1 MIKTENL
8 TKTFSSGTKAVDNLS
23 INVEDGEI
31 FGFLGPNGA
40 GKSTTIKILT
50 TLSRPTSGKA
60 WVGGYNVQTEPV
72 KVRCAIGYVAQETGV
87 DYFLSGRENLVLQ
100 GRMYRMDGKTINRR
114 VDELL
119 ELFAIKD
126 CADQLVS
133 TYSGGMR
140 RKLDIATALIHN
152 PKLIFL
158 DEPTLG
164 LDPHSRSQLWNY
176 IRMLNG
182 DLKVTIFLTTHYL
195 DEADKLSHRI
205 GILHKGSI
213 KIIDT
218 PDKLKDSIR
227 GDSVNL
233 ELKGSAKNK
242 AISILKGNSKVKEIL
257 LENEHVRV
265 YVNNGSEAVQW
276 MMKLLNENGI
286 DVSSLSISR
295 PSLDDVYLKYSGA
308 SFKEGDTEE
317 GGEPWW
323 AKWQKGGWGKNW
335 KGGGDWN
342 QEEGQEAGAGETGG
356 ADSGNEDWGK
366 WSPEEMKE
374 WLSQNKTVESETDD
388 KGGRAVSANKD
399 AESGNGE
406 WGKWSP
412 EEMKAWWSQNQKKD
426 DEPATEDIGKNGEC
440 KMEKD
445 DKVTAENDENINI
458 KDKET
463 KEEENVEEPWKKW
476 QGTPEAAEWWA
487 KSGKKEG

>member
-1 MIKTENL
+1 MIKTDSL
-8 TKTFSSGTKAVDNLS
+8 TKTYSSGTKALDNLT
-23 INVEDGEI
+23 IHVKEGEV

-40 GKSTTIKILT
+40 GKSTAIKILT
-50 TLSRPTSGKA
+50 TLSIPTSGSA
-60 WVGGYNVQTEPV
+60 WVSGYSVLTDAVQ
-72 KVRCAIGYVAQETGV
+72 VRHSIGSVAQETGV

-100 GRMYRMDGKTINRR
+100 GRMYRMDKKDIYHR
-114 VDELL
+114 VEELL
-119 ELFAIKD
+119 GLFDLKGS
-126 CADQLVS
+126 ADELVS

-152 PKLIFL
+152 PRVLFL

-164 LDPHSRSQLWNY
+164 LDPHSRSSLWNY
-176 IRMLNG
+176 IRMLNK

-218 PDKLKDSIR
+218 PEALKDSIK

-233 ELKGSAKNK
+233 ELKGSAKDK
-242 AISILKGNSKVKEIL
+242 AISILKGDSKVKEIL

-286 DVSSLSISR
+286 DVSYLSISR

-308 SFKEGDTEE
+308 SFKEGDSEE

-342 QEEGQEAGAGETGG
+342 QEEGQEGSQQEWVAGETTGG
-356 ADSGNEDWGK
+356 ADSDNGDWGK
-366 WSPEEMKE
+366 WSPEEMQE
-374 WLSQNKTVESETDD
+374 
-388 KGGRAVSANKD
+388 
-399 AESGNGE
+399 
-406 WGKWSP
+406 
-412 EEMKAWWSQNQKKD
+412 WWSQQSK
-426 DEPATEDIGKNGEC
+426 T
-440 KMEKD
+440 
-445 DKVTAENDENINI
+445 
-458 KDKET
+458 
-463 KEEENVEEPWKKW
+463 
-476 QGTPEAAEWWA
+476 
-487 KSGKKEG
+487 

>member
-50 TLSRPTSGKA
+50 TLSRPTSGQA
-60 WVGGYNVQTEPV
+60 WVGGFNVQTEPV
-72 KVRCAIGYVAQETGV
+72 KVRGAIGYVAQETGV
-87 DYFLSGRENLVLQ
+87 DYFLTGRENLVLQ

-119 ELFAIKD
+119 ELFSIKD

-152 PKLIFL
+152 PRLLFL

-176 IRMLNG
+176 IRMLNR

-195 DEADKLSHRI
+195 DEADKLSNRI

-233 ELKGSAKNK
+233 ELKGSAKDK
-242 AISILKGNSKVKEIL
+242 AISILKGDSKVKEIL

-265 YVNNGSEAVQW
+265 YVNNGSEAIQW
-276 MMKLLNENGI
+276 IMKLLNQNGI

-308 SFKEGDTEE
+308 SFKEGDSAE

-335 KGGGDWN
+335 KGSEDSSQDSQEGGQ
-342 QEEGQEAGAGETGG
+342 QEWGNGNKEWEGSEVNGDKAPENGDKGWE
-356 ADSGNEDWGK
+356 K
-366 WSPEEMKE
+366 WSPEEM
-374 WLSQNKTVESETDD
+374 T
-388 KGGRAVSANKD
+388 
-399 AESGNGE
+399 
-406 WGKWSP
+406 
-412 EEMKAWWSQNQKKD
+412 AWWSQNSKKENETTTENSNENGGWTMDKD
-426 DEPATEDIGKNGEC
+426 DN
-440 KMEKD
+440 
-445 DKVTAENDENINI
+445 VTADNSEDV
-458 KDKET
+458 KDKEN
-463 KEEENVEEPWKKW
+463 KEEENIEEPWKKW

-487 KSGKKEG
+487 KQGKKEG

>member
-8 TKTFSSGTKAVDNLS
+8 SKTFSSGTKAVDNLS

-31 FGFLGPNGA
+31 YGFLGPNGA

-50 TLSRPTSGKA
+50 TLSRPTSGQA
-60 WVGGYNVQTEPV
+60 WVGGYNVQAEPV
-72 KVRCAIGYVAQETGV
+72 KVRCTIGYVAQETGV
-87 DYFLSGRENLVLQ
+87 DYFLTGRENLVLQ

-119 ELFAIKD
+119 ELFSIKD

-133 TYSGGMR
+133 TYSGGMK

-152 PKLIFL
+152 PRLIFL

-164 LDPHSRSQLWNY
+164 LDPHSRSHIWNY

-182 DLKVTIFLTTHYL
+182 DLKVTIFLTTHYFPR
-195 DEADKLSHRI
+195 AAKLSYRI

-233 ELKGSAKNK
+233 ELKGSAKDK

-265 YVNNGSEAVQW
+265 YVNNGSEAIQW
-276 MMKLLNENGI
+276 IMKLLNQNGI
-286 DVSSLSISR
+286 DVSSLSIPR

-308 SFKEGDTEE
+308 SFKEGDSAE

-335 KGGGDWN
+335 KGGEDSSQDSQEGGQQEWGNGYKEWEGSEVNGDKAPENGDKGW
-342 QEEGQEAGAGETGG
+342 E
-356 ADSGNEDWGK
+356 K
-366 WSPEEMKE
+366 WSPEEM
-374 WLSQNKTVESETDD
+374 T
-388 KGGRAVSANKD
+388 
-399 AESGNGE
+399 
-406 WGKWSP
+406 
-412 EEMKAWWSQNQKKD
+412 AWWSQNSKKENETTTENSNENGGWTMDKD
-426 DEPATEDIGKNGEC
+426 DN
-440 KMEKD
+440 
-445 DKVTAENDENINI
+445 VTADNSEDV
-458 KDKET
+458 KDKEN
-463 KEEENVEEPWKKW
+463 KEEENIEEPWKKW
-476 QGTPEAAEWWA
+476 QGTPEAAGWW
-487 KSGKKEG
+487 GKKGRKEG